1 MTGDD
6 VPPRESLALFLTTT
20 EMGQKL
26 LDDIMPLWIM
36 EHGKAME
43 DELRR
48 EVDRRISGRASA
60 LIVCDGTWLEGYSA
74 ETTIHFENL
83 LAGDDGTMT
92 DREEYL
98 RRTIPWRYRHLLA
111 LRPTLHLI
119 ESRSA
124 EDEIERRWNVEMI
137 RGIQGVGK

>member
-1 MTGDD
+1 MIDD
-6 VPPRESLALFLTTT
+6 LIPPRESLALFLTTT

-26 LDDIMPLWIM
+26 LDDILPIWIM

-43 DELRR
+43 EELRR
-48 EVDRRISGRASA
+48 EVDRRLVGRASA
-60 LIVCDGTWLEGYSA
+60 LIVCDGTWLEGFSA
-74 ETTIHFENL
+74 DTTIHFANL
-83 LAGDDGTMT
+83 LQGDDDTQT

-98 RRTIPWRYRHLLA
+98 RMTIPWRYRPLLA

-119 ESRSA
+119 EENYA
-124 EDEIERRWNVEMI
+124 AHELTRRWNVDMI